1 MELIK
6 HFKDKIKQQNL
17 RMELTTTIKYFALLL
32 ICFFHF
38 AISSRSVSTCP
49 RPWYTLGKSCYLFTR
64 SPKLTW
70 LEANQFCENFGANL
84 VSVHT
89 ISEHYLIVEVLKD
102 IDPVHE
108 KWFTS
113 GSQTYKPGVFTWKDG
128 SNIFN
133 ERPITLDTKLITD
146 SGLYVAYN
154 FSRPENRWGLTTIRE
169 LEKAIDCFRL
179 HHCINKMSAIYFVS
193 FLVIISIKGIQSADF
208 SVCQAE
214 CVYVNITTGAINLPA
229 ESGENCCWIL
239 QPEPRAKDRVEAFL
253 FLQTIEFESGDY
265 LTIFS
270 INDKDETKLIV
281 NITDSVSNNLFFTGT
296 KNRLIFQLITSAVNS
311 STRSFHL
318 FLEMKDNKAPIPI
331 LGDIGLKLLPV
342 AGKPDVLTTEWTLN
356 FALQTSQSNKKLAA
370 SVYEISAGIFV
381 KFDTIWAQNSHD
393 YLSSNNTIEITLFIQ
408 NISSAGNTLVIS
420 IYSVDGACSSYVSLT
435 DKEPKTT
442 VAVKSEDLT
451 ENLINVKCIWIIQ
464 SDNPKN
470 WLNINFDSKE
480 PIDVQAGNS
489 FVVRKGNRKS
499 SPVMFVIS
507 STNFADIRTNIYN
520 SIFDSSSLYIT
531 YEAFETNGKHPHFD
545 VLRPVVNNYIVGGQ
559 KLDFSIPNMPTK
571 FLFKA
576 NANLNAVL
584 SAAPGQK
591 FANNTYIY
599 DSPIMSSDK
608 LLAVFKADDVCPDS
622 LWSNSDLLVLD
633 FKELPSKMIIELKSE
648 PANLGSTARQSKGN
662 LVLFSNQLD
671 CKSAYNWFIPPK
683 PTDSNQEHQMVKSLV
698 ISNLALEKGGS
709 MSIKSYAYG
718 GTHEFTITGENA
730 MSLPTF
736 YLDANISHSIIYQRA
751 DVCDKNSITLIQA
764 SIDTISYDACAN
776 IEVTAKQNFVSCDYP
791 NNYPLTEWTMTKNC
805 RHMNSTSSNIYIS
818 FNDVD
823 LVDNH
828 SLEFLGSTGTVNLTK
843 SNIPGDTI
851 VSNKVAINFN
861 RVFNSDAKTVRTLG
875 ERLSGRGF
883 NATLEP
889 IECGGVSMNKSGLL
903 NINGTDKP
911 KNAF

>member
-1 MELIK
+1 
-6 HFKDKIKQQNL
+6 
-17 RMELTTTIKYFALLL
+17 
-32 ICFFHF
+32 
-38 AISSRSVSTCP
+38 
-49 RPWYTLGKSCYLFTR
+49 
-64 SPKLTW
+64 
-70 LEANQFCENFGANL
+70 
-84 VSVHT
+84 
-89 ISEHYLIVEVLKD
+89 
-102 IDPVHE
+102 
-108 KWFTS
+108 
-113 GSQTYKPGVFTWKDG
+113 
-128 SNIFN
+128 
-133 ERPITLDTKLITD
+133 
-146 SGLYVAYN
+146 
-154 FSRPENRWGLTTIRE
+154 
-169 LEKAIDCFRL
+169 
-179 HHCINKMSAIYFVS
+179 MSAIYFVS
-193 FLVIISIKGIQSADF
+193 FLVIISISGIQSADF
-208 SVCQAE
+208 SNCQAE
-214 CVYVNITTGAINLPA
+214 CVYVNVSTGAINLPA
-229 ESGENCCWIL
+229 ESGKNCCWIL
-239 QPEPRAKDRVEAFL
+239 QPEPLAKDRVEAFL
-253 FLQTIEFESGDY
+253 FLQTIKFESGDS
-265 LTIFS
+265 LAISS
-270 INDKDETKLIV
+270 IDDKNKTSPLV

-296 KNRLIFQLITSAVNS
+296 KNSLIFQLITSAVNS

-318 FLEMKDNKAPIPI
+318 FLEIKENKAPIPI
-331 LGDIGLKLLPV
+331 LDDTVLKLLPV
-342 AGKPDVLTTEWTLN
+342 AGKPDVLKADWTLKL
-356 FALQTSQSNKKLAA
+356 ALSANQNKKKIAA
-370 SVYEISAGIFV
+370 SIDAISADIVV
-381 KFDTIWAQNSHD
+381 KFNKDWSNNSPD
-393 YLSSNNTIEITLFIQ
+393 YLSPNDKIELGLSIKD
-408 NISSAGNTLVIS
+408 ISSAANSLAVS
-420 IYSVDGACSSYVSLT
+420 VYSVTDACSSYTSLT
-435 DKEPKTT
+435 VKDPKTT
-442 VAVKSEDLT
+442 VAVKSEDLK
-451 ENLINVKCIWIIQ
+451 NLIDVKCLWIIE
-464 SDNPKN
+464 SDDPKN

-480 PIDVQAGNS
+480 PIDVKAGNS

-507 STNFADIRTNIYN
+507 STNFADIKTNIYN

-531 YEAFETNGKHPHFD
+531 YEAFETNGEHPHFD

-559 KLDFSIPNMPTK
+559 KLDFSTPNMPTK

-591 FANNTYIY
+591 FANTTYIY
-599 DSPIMSSDK
+599 DSPITSSDK

-633 FKELPSKMIIELKSE
+633 FKELPGKMIIELKSLS
-648 PANLGSTARQSKGN
+648 ANLGSTARQSKGN

-671 CKSAYNWFIPPK
+671 CKSAYNWIIPPK
-683 PTDSNQEHQMVKSLV
+683 PTDSNQDYQIVKSLV

-736 YLDANISHSIIYQRA
+736 YLDSNISHSIIYQRA

-889 IECGGVSMNKSGLL
+889 IQCGGVSMNKSGLL
-903 NINGTDKP
+903 SINGTDKP
-911 KNAF
+911 EKCILIIQTPIEDTKTINFLNFTLSDGLKDAKVYDSNSRKDARTLNITGAGYYNSSTETIIVEFTTSSNPVQINWSTLVCSDRCIGVRRCINPSERCNNVNDCGDWSDELHCNGTAPVPSEPKIVKSGVPGLVVVFVIIPLSIIFGILATFMAPRIMARIRGGQYQEFREYSDVS

>member
-1 MELIK
+1 
-6 HFKDKIKQQNL
+6 
-17 RMELTTTIKYFALLL
+17 
-32 ICFFHF
+32 
-38 AISSRSVSTCP
+38 
-49 RPWYTLGKSCYLFTR
+49 
-64 SPKLTW
+64 
-70 LEANQFCENFGANL
+70 
-84 VSVHT
+84 
-89 ISEHYLIVEVLKD
+89 
-102 IDPVHE
+102 
-108 KWFTS
+108 
-113 GSQTYKPGVFTWKDG
+113 
-128 SNIFN
+128 
-133 ERPITLDTKLITD
+133 
-146 SGLYVAYN
+146 
-154 FSRPENRWGLTTIRE
+154 
-169 LEKAIDCFRL
+169 
-179 HHCINKMSAIYFVS
+179 MSAFYFV
-193 FLVIISIKGIQSADF
+193 
-208 SVCQAE
+208 E
-214 CVYVNITTGAINLPA
+214 CVYVQMLDGIINLPT
-229 ESGENCCWIL
+229 EPGKNCCWIIEFYT
-239 QPEPRAKDRVEAFL
+239 PDDERVESFL
-253 FLQTIEFESGDY
+253 FLQTIDLERGDF
-265 LTIFS
+265 LSLHS
-270 INDKDETKLIV
+270 IADTNYTSQLF
-281 NITDSVSNNLFFTGT
+281 NITDSLSNHLFFTGT
-296 KNRLIFQLITSAVNS
+296 KKNLLIRLTTSSANS

-318 FLEMKDNKAPIPI
+318 FLESQMYEALIPI
-331 LGDIGLKLLPV
+331 LDDTVLKLLPV
-342 AGKPDVLTTEWTLN
+342 AGKPDVAKADWTFNL
-356 FALQTSQSNKKLAA
+356 ALSANQNKKKLAA
-370 SVYEISAGIFV
+370 SVDSKSTGIVV
-381 KFDTIWAQNSHD
+381 KFEKIWTDLTPD
-393 YLSSNNTIEITLFIQ
+393 YLSSNEKIELRLFIQ
-408 NISSAGNTLVIS
+408 NISSAGNYLAIS
-420 IYSVDGACSSYVSLT
+420 VYSVTDACSSYTSLT
-435 DKEPKTT
+435 VKDPKTT
-442 VAVKSEDLT
+442 VAVKSEDLK
-451 ENLINVKCIWIIQ
+451 NLIDVKCLWIINA
-464 SDNPKN
+464 DNPDN

-480 PIDVQAGNS
+480 PIDVKAGNF
-489 FVVRKGNRKS
+489 FVIRKGNRKS
-499 SPVMFVIS
+499 SPVMFIIS
-507 STNFADIRTNIYN
+507 SSNFADIRANIYN
-520 SIFDSSSLYIT
+520 SIIDSFALYIT
-531 YEAFETNGKHPHFD
+531 YEAFETNGEHPHFD

-576 NANLNAVL
+576 NANFNAVL

-671 CKSAYNWFIPPK
+671 CKSSYNWFIPPI
-683 PTDSNQEHQMVKSLV
+683 PTDSNQDYQMVKSLV
-698 ISNLALEKGGS
+698 ISNLALEQGGS
-709 MSIKSYAYG
+709 LSIKSYAYG
-718 GTHEFTITGENA
+718 GSHEFTITGENV

-736 YLDANISHSIIYQRA
+736 YLDSNISHSIIYRRA

-776 IEVTAKQNFVSCDYP
+776 IEVTAKQDFVSCDYP

-861 RVFNSDAKTVRTLG
+861 RVFNGDVKTVRTLG

-911 KNAF
+911 EKCIWIIQTPIEDTKTINFLNFTLSDGLKDAKVYDSNSRKDARTLNITGSGYYNSSTETIIVEFTTSSNPVQINWSTMVCSDRCIGVRRCINPSERCNNVNDCGDWSDELHCNGTAPVPSEPKIVKSGVPGLMNYTAMVLYQYLHNNRINDVHVDEMYREAPIDEGGMFNYTEFTKILKHGAKDKDDQ